1 MESERTGRGK
11 AFPVDGDLH
20 PWPGLPLEEAWT
32 LAKEGLCLAQA
43 AAGDPWERQISGT
56 IRWEGI
62 FNYFQRALTEFSLC
76 AMYLEGIGNTKINK
90 TPPAPEEP

>member
-1 MESERTGRGK
+1 MAWPAARGTWTLVKVGTLPRSGSCGRPLGK
-11 AFPVDGDLH
+11 A
-20 PWPGLPLEEAWT
+20 
-32 LAKEGLCLAQA
+32 
-43 AAGDPWERQISGT
+43 ISGT

-62 FNYFQRALTEFSLC
+62 FNYFQHALTKFSLC